1 VAARRGT
8 GAAAAV
14 SAGFSAGVFGPSQAA
29 RTVRARTAAR
39 ADLVIEG
46 FVMSRSLGVFKRT
59 IGHAGEGV
67 KPKLFHFYLTARQ
80 SLRRGNPIKVK
91 KFRFDP

>member
-1 VAARRGT
+1 
-8 GAAAAV
+8 
-14 SAGFSAGVFGPSQAA
+14 
-29 RTVRARTAAR
+29 
-39 ADLVIEG
+39 
-46 FVMSRSLGVFKRT
+46 MFKRT

-91 KFRFDP
+91 KFRFDPYEGTVGRGNPIKVEKFRFDPYN